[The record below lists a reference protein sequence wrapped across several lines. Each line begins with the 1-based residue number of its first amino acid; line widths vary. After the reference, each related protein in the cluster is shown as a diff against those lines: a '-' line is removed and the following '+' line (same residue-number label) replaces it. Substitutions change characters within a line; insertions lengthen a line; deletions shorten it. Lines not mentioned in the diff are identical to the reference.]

1 MADESYTIRPATTDD
16 ADAVTEMWQET
27 IRQHRNYDSVRWGW
41 NEDAHVGHRRYVIES
56 IAKENNILLV
66 AVDSADR
73 PMGYLMGSTGPTI
86 PGMTARCRGEVSDL
100 FVRSDFRD
108 SGIGRV
114 LMETATE
121 IMKSR
126 GAVYI
131 LLYVASANEQAI
143 GFYESL
149 GMRTIVHQMYKL
161 L

>member
-1 MADESYTIRPATTDD
+1 MTSESYTIRPATADD
-16 ADAVTEMWQET
+16 ADAITEMWQAS
-27 IRQHRNYDSVRWGW
+27 IRQHRSYDSVRWGW
-41 NEDAHVGHRRYVIES
+41 NEDAHIGHRRYVIEF
-56 IAKENNILLV
+56 IAKENSIILV

-73 PMGYLMGSTGPTI
+73 PIGYLMGSTGPTI

-100 FVRSDFRD
+100 FTMSDFRNR
-108 SGIGRV
+108 GIGRM

-131 LLYVASANEQAI
+131 LLYVAIANEQAVD
-143 GFYESL
+143 FYESL
-149 GMRTIVHQMYKL
+149 GMKAIVHQMYKL